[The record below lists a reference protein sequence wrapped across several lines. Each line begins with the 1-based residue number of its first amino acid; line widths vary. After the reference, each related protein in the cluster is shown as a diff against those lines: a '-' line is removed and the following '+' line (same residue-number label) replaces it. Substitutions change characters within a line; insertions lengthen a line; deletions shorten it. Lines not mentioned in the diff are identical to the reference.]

1 MIYYCNIC
9 KTFIDKFNL
18 FCVLGCRWSDKVR
31 DIRMVAEL
39 GNIDIGQRPQ
49 AIPRLRGQE
58 GPGLLRWRDHQG
70 SGRAVLQEDQ

>member
-1 MIYYCNIC
+1 M
-9 KTFIDKFNL
+9 
-18 FCVLGCRWSDKVR
+18 R